1 MQVVPES
8 IPPFGKTTVT
18 TGCEGVTGYVR
29 PMPNNDLI
37 ARLLASFPELSEL
50 EEEERSNLLGSTQ
63 FNRLRG
69 GDIAYRQGQHCQAYV
84 MCLEGQTRVFKTSES
99 GREILL
105 YQVGP
110 GETCVL
116 TTSCLMAGSAF
127 PAESTAETDVLLAA
141 LPASVFHR
149 LMSAS
154 PRFRKFVLDNYGD
167 LLSSLIM
174 LVDEVAF
181 ASLDLRLA
189 RRLLAEADEQGVV
202 AKTHQQL
209 ALDLGSVREVIS
221 RYLSEWER
229 MGWVNA
235 SRGSLE
241 ILNRPALTSHAA
253 ATRGVVCAEI

>member
-1 MQVVPES
+1 MLPGMTE
-8 IPPFGKTTVT
+8 
-18 TGCEGVTGYVR
+18 
-29 PMPNNDLI
+29 DLI
-37 ARLLASFPELSEL
+37 SRWLASFPELGEL
-50 EEEERSNLLGSTQ
+50 EEEHRRDLLAATQ

-69 GDIAYRQGQHCQAYV
+69 GDIAYRQGQSCQNYV
-84 MCLEGQTRVFKTSES
+84 MCIEGQTRVFKTSES

-116 TTSCLMAGSAF
+116 TTSCLIAGNPF

-149 LMSAS
+149 LMTTS
-154 PRFRKFVLDNYGD
+154 PRFRHYVLSNYGD
-167 LLSSLIM
+167 LLSSLIT

-189 RRLLAEADEQGVV
+189 RRLIAEADAQGVV

-221 RYLSEWER
+221 RYLAEWER
-229 MGWVNA
+229 MGWVHA
-235 SRGSLE
+235 SRGSIE
-241 ILNRPALTSHAA
+241 VRNRSALASYGGSDA
-253 ATRGVVCAEI
+253 

>member
-1 MQVVPES
+1 MVMTKPAA
-8 IPPFGKTTVT
+8 
-18 TGCEGVTGYVR
+18 
-29 PMPNNDLI
+29 PMPSPDLLS
-37 ARLLASFPELSEL
+37 RLLAAFPELEEL
-50 EEEERSNLLGSTQ
+50 EEENRGEFLGGVQ
-63 FNRLRG
+63 FNRLRA
-69 GDIAYRQGQHCQAYV
+69 GDIAYRQGQRCQAYV

-116 TTSCLMAGSAF
+116 TTSCLMAGSPF
-127 PAESTAETDVLLAA
+127 PAESTAETDVLHAA
-141 LPASVFHR
+141 LPAGLFHR
-149 LMSAS
+149 LLGAS

-174 LVDEVAF
+174 LIDEVAF

-189 RRLLAEADEQGVV
+189 RRLLAEANEKGVV

-221 RYLSEWER
+221 RYLAEWER
-229 MGWVNA
+229 MGWVRA
-235 SRGSLE
+235 SRGMIE
-241 ILNRPALTSHAA
+241 VRNRAALAGYS
-253 ATRGVVCAEI
+253 AEVAR

>member
-1 MQVVPES
+1 MPTATKPVP
-8 IPPFGKTTVT
+8 PTTSH
-18 TGCEGVTGYVR
+18 E
-29 PMPNNDLI
+29 LI
-37 ARLLASFPELSEL
+37 ARMLATFPELEAL
-50 EEEERSNLLGSTQ
+50 AETHRGELLGATQ
-63 FNRLRG
+63 FTRLRG

-84 MCLEGQTRVFKTSES
+84 MCIEGQTRVFKTSES

-116 TTSCLMAGSAF
+116 TTSCLMAGSPF
-127 PAESTAETDVLLAA
+127 PAESTAETDVLHAA
-141 LPASVFHR
+141 LPASAFHR

-189 RRLLAEADEQGVV
+189 RRLLAEADAKGMV

-221 RYLSEWER
+221 RYLAEWER
-229 MGWVNA
+229 MGWVHA
-235 SRGSLE
+235 SRGQIE
-241 ILNRPALTSHAA
+241 VRNREALAGYGGEET
-253 ATRGVVCAEI
+253 T

>member
-1 MQVVPES
+1 MSNQ
-8 IPPFGKTTVT
+8 
-18 TGCEGVTGYVR
+18 
-29 PMPNNDLI
+29 DLI
-37 ARLLASFPELSEL
+37 SRWLAAFPELAEL
-50 EEEERSNLLGSTQ
+50 EPEPKAELLGSTL

-69 GDIAYRQGQHCQAYV
+69 GDIAYRQGQTCHAYV
-84 MCLEGQTRVFKTSES
+84 MCIEGQTRVFKTSES

-116 TTSCLMAGSAF
+116 TTSCLMAGSPF
-127 PAESTAETDVLLAA
+127 PAESTAETDVLHAA
-141 LPASVFHR
+141 LPATVFHR
-149 LMSAS
+149 MMGAS

-189 RRLLAEADEQGVV
+189 RRLLAEADAQGVV

-229 MGWVNA
+229 MGWVHA
-235 SRGSLE
+235 SRGSIE
-241 ILNRPALTSHAA
+241 VLNRSAL
-253 ATRGVVCAEI
+253 ATYGSGEAM

>member
-1 MQVVPES
+1 MTDQ
-8 IPPFGKTTVT
+8 I
-18 TGCEGVTGYVR
+18 
-29 PMPNNDLI
+29 LI
-37 ARLLASFPELSEL
+37 SRWLAAFPELNEL
-50 EEEERSNLLGSTQ
+50 EDAQRGELLGATQ
-63 FNRLRG
+63 FSRLRE
-69 GDIAYRQGQHCQAYV
+69 GDIAYRQGQHCHNYV
-84 MCLEGQTRVFKTSES
+84 MCIEGQTRVFKTSES

-116 TTSCLMAGSAF
+116 TTSCLMAGSPF
-127 PAESTAETDVLLAA
+127 PAESTAETDVLHAA
-141 LPASVFHR
+141 LPASTFHH
-149 LMSAS
+149 LMGSS

-189 RRLLAEADEQGVV
+189 RRLLAEANPEGIV

-229 MGWVNA
+229 MGWVQA
-235 SRGSLE
+235 SRGSIE
-241 ILNRPALTSHAA
+241 VKNRSALASYGSGDAA
-253 ATRGVVCAEI
+253 P

>member
-1 MQVVPES
+1 MVMTKPAA
-8 IPPFGKTTVT
+8 
-18 TGCEGVTGYVR
+18 
-29 PMPNNDLI
+29 PMPSPDLLS
-37 ARLLASFPELSEL
+37 RLLAAFPELEEL
-50 EEEERSNLLGSTQ
+50 EEENRGELLGGVQ
-63 FNRLRG
+63 FNRLRA
-69 GDIAYRQGQHCQAYV
+69 GDIAYRQGQRCQAYV

-116 TTSCLMAGSAF
+116 TTSCLMAGSPF
-127 PAESTAETDVLLAA
+127 PAESTAETDVLHAA
-141 LPASVFHR
+141 LPAGLFHR
-149 LMSAS
+149 LLGAS

-174 LVDEVAF
+174 LIDEVAF

-189 RRLLAEADEQGVV
+189 RRLLAEANEKGVV

-221 RYLSEWER
+221 RYLAEWER
-229 MGWVNA
+229 MGWVRA
-235 SRGSLE
+235 SRGMIE
-241 ILNRPALTSHAA
+241 VRNRAALAGYS
-253 ATRGVVCAEI
+253 AEVAR

>member
-1 MQVVPES
+1 MTDQ
-8 IPPFGKTTVT
+8 I
-18 TGCEGVTGYVR
+18 
-29 PMPNNDLI
+29 LI
-37 ARLLASFPELSEL
+37 SRWLAAFPELNEL
-50 EEEERSNLLGSTQ
+50 EDAQRGELLGATQ
-63 FNRLRG
+63 FSRLRE
-69 GDIAYRQGQHCQAYV
+69 GDIAYRQGQHCHNYV
-84 MCLEGQTRVFKTSES
+84 MCIEGQTRVFKTSES

-116 TTSCLMAGSAF
+116 TTSCLIAGSPF
-127 PAESTAETDVLLAA
+127 PAESTAETDVLHAA
-141 LPASVFHR
+141 LPASTFRR
-149 LMSAS
+149 LMGSS
-154 PRFRKFVLDNYGD
+154 PHFRKFVLDNYGD

-189 RRLLAEADEQGVV
+189 RRLLAEANQEGIV

-229 MGWVNA
+229 MGWVQA
-235 SRGSLE
+235 SRGSIE
-241 ILNRPALTSHAA
+241 VKNRSALASYGSGDAA
-253 ATRGVVCAEI
+253 R

>member
-1 MQVVPES
+1 MTDQ
-8 IPPFGKTTVT
+8 I
-18 TGCEGVTGYVR
+18 
-29 PMPNNDLI
+29 LI
-37 ARLLASFPELSEL
+37 SRWLAAFPELNEL
-50 EEEERSNLLGSTQ
+50 EDAQRGELLGATQ
-63 FNRLRG
+63 FSRLRE
-69 GDIAYRQGQHCQAYV
+69 GDIAYRQGQHCHNYV
-84 MCLEGQTRVFKTSES
+84 MCIEGQTRVFKTSES

-116 TTSCLMAGSAF
+116 TTSCLIAGSPF
-127 PAESTAETDVLLAA
+127 PAESTAETDVLHAA
-141 LPASVFHR
+141 LPASTFHR
-149 LMSAS
+149 LMGSS
-154 PRFRKFVLDNYGD
+154 PHFRKFVLDNYGD

-189 RRLLAEADEQGVV
+189 RRLLAEANQEGIV

-229 MGWVNA
+229 MGWVQA
-235 SRGSLE
+235 SRGSIE
-241 ILNRPALTSHAA
+241 VKNRSALASYGSGDAA
-253 ATRGVVCAEI
+253 R

>member
-1 MQVVPES
+1 MNTHVP
-8 IPPFGKTTVT
+8 PTTSH
-18 TGCEGVTGYVR
+18 
-29 PMPNNDLI
+29 DLI
-37 ARLLASFPELSEL
+37 ARLLASFPELEEL
-50 EEEERSNLLGSTQ
+50 EEEHRGVLLGSLQ

-69 GDIAYRQGQHCQAYV
+69 GDIAYRQGQHCRAYV

-99 GREILL
+99 GRAILL

-116 TTSCLMAGSAF
+116 TTSCLMAGSPF
-127 PAESTAETDVLLAA
+127 PAESTAETDVLHAA

-149 LMSAS
+149 LLGVS

-189 RRLLAEADEQGVV
+189 KRLLAEADAKGVV

-221 RYLSEWER
+221 RLPTIHHFRNFITRSTPCGPR
-229 MGWVNA
+229 
-235 SRGSLE
+235 STITLRHRG
-241 ILNRPALTSHAA
+241 
-253 ATRGVVCAEI
+253 

>member
-1 MQVVPES
+1 M
-8 IPPFGKTTVT
+8 PPMTKHMPPTTSH
-18 TGCEGVTGYVR
+18 E
-29 PMPNNDLI
+29 LI
-37 ARLLASFPELSEL
+37 ARMLATFPELEEL
-50 EEEERSNLLGSTQ
+50 EEVHRGDLLGATM

-84 MCLEGQTRVFKTSES
+84 MCIEGQTRVFKTSES

-116 TTSCLMAGSAF
+116 TTSCLLAGSPF
-127 PAESTAETDVLLAA
+127 PAESTAETDVLHAA
-141 LPASVFHR
+141 LPASAFHR
-149 LMSAS
+149 LMAAS

-189 RRLLAEADEQGVV
+189 RRLLAEADARGVV

-221 RYLSEWER
+221 RYLAEWER
-229 MGWVNA
+229 MGWVHA
-235 SRGSLE
+235 SRGSIE
-241 ILNRPALTSHAA
+241 VRNRAALASYGGEG
-253 ATRGVVCAEI
+253 AT

>member
-1 MQVVPES
+1 
-8 IPPFGKTTVT
+8 
-18 TGCEGVTGYVR
+18 
-29 PMPNNDLI
+29 MPNQDLI
-37 ARLLASFPELSEL
+37 SRWLASFPELTEL
-50 EEEERSNLLGSTQ
+50 EDEHRGELLRSTQ

-69 GDIAYRQGQHCQAYV
+69 GDVAYRQGQHCHAYV
-84 MCLEGQTRVFKTSES
+84 MCIEGQTRVFKTSES

-116 TTSCLMAGSAF
+116 TTSCLMAGSSF
-127 PAESTAETDVLLAA
+127 PAESNAQTDVLLAV

-149 LMSAS
+149 LMGVS

-189 RRLLAEADEQGVV
+189 RRLLAEANAQGVV

-221 RYLSEWER
+221 RYLAEWER
-229 MGWVNA
+229 MGWV
-235 SRGSLE
+235 
-241 ILNRPALTSHAA
+241 H
-253 ATRGVVCAEI
+253 ATRGSIEVENRSVLASYCGGEVM